1 MSCYEDLPC
10 NTCNDCPSCGH
21 CPEECTC
28 TLPDYDN
35 TGCIQTQS
43 SDCITF
49 NGDNL
54 PCIPIQKGNTITLVI
69 QRIWT
74 YLKDR
79 WNHVNS
85 DSLVITPS
93 GGSCNNDLNIEIVPS
108 TDANNIFTLGTDGY
122 PYVPAPTTPITD
134 INIISSDCIV
144 WTKQT
149 VAGVITYTYDID
161 WNCVASHIC
170 PLCAGGALCPNP
182 INLTVN

>member
-1 MSCYEDLPC
+1 MSCHEELPC
-10 NTCNDCPSCGH
+10 NSCNDCPACGS

-35 TGCIQTQS
+35 TGCVHTDS

-49 NGDNL
+49 NGDAL

-69 QRIWT
+69 QRIVA
-74 YLKDR
+74 YLKNL

-93 GGSCNNDLNIEIVPS
+93 GGVCNSDLNIEIVPS
-108 TDANNIFTLGTDGY
+108 ADAGNTFTLGTDGY
-122 PYVPAPTTPITD
+122 PFVPTPVDSIGD
-134 INIISSDCIV
+134 VNIISGDCIV
-144 WTKQT
+144 WTKT
-149 VAGVITYTYDID
+149 VVAGVPTFTYEIN

-170 PLCAGGALCPNP
+170 PLCAGTLCPNP
-182 INLTVN
+182 LNLTVN